1 MAYNSEKLTNVSVLK
16 SLAEKIKNDFVTKND
31 LNTKISSVYKPKGSI
46 TSSELLALT
55 IDESM
60 TGFVYNLSDELTS
73 DERFLDGSGK
83 TYPVGTNVAIIEVE
97 GSDNTVVYKFDILSG
112 IIDLNGYLKK
122 SSVATDNE
130 INEMLETLFPAT

>member
-1 MAYNSEKLTNVSVLK
+1 MAYNSEKLTNVSALK